1 MKNLQGRLFDM
12 IASNPRITPR
22 HPDLRH
28 GFNPAER
35 YDGGTEKGK
44 AGEMT
49 LQIKATYR
57 SIPSLSTKAQAR
69 RLDRL
74 FRLDL
79 TLAR

>member
-12 IASNPRITPR
+12 VASNPRITPR
-22 HPDLRH
+22 HPS
-28 GFNPAER
+28 NPLGSYRVER
-35 YDGGTEKGK
+35 CDGGTEKGK

-49 LQIKATYR
+49 LQFKATYR
-57 SIPSLSTKAQAR
+57 SIPSLSTKAQ